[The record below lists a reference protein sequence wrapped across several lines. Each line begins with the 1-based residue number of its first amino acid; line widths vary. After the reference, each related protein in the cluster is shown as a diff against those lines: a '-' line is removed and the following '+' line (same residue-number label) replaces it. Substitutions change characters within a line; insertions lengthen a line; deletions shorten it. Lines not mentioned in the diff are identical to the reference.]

1 MPDRNGNPKTGEA
14 VNVKNSTTDT
24 AVNWF
29 VYAVNY
35 PEEEV
40 LIKRHDAKDIETRS
54 FDDFD
59 GRWNNKFNTWMI
71 EE

>member
-1 MPDRNGNPKTGEA
+1 MPDRNGNPKIGES

-29 VYAVNY
+29 VYMINY
-35 PEEEV
+35 LEEEV
-40 LIKRHDAKDIETRS
+40 LIKRYDTKDIESRS

-59 GRWNNKFNTWMI
+59 GKWNNKFTTWML